1 MITMMKKAW
10 AMLPWDF
17 YDQDTTK
24 LHNQVSSC
32 MDTLDSYSKDHGF
45 TSMEVGKKSSSKTL
59 T

>member
-1 MITMMKKAW
+1 MNIQAEDCAHKW
-10 AMLPWDF
+10 C
-17 YDQDTTK
+17 YDQDTIK
-24 LHNQVSSC
+24 LHNQVPSC